1 MNSFLLSDKLRG
13 IFVMKF
19 ATIGHFL
26 VHEKTSMFP
35 NSWTHGNLIV
45 SPELDVNG
53 TKGHI
58 TGITLTAQEIMNAPL
73 EKVRK
78 IILDSSVLLQ
88 DEFGVDLIQLGALTT
103 SVTSGGE
110 WVIQQ
115 NEYTGFVNHGDS
127 YTAAV
132 TCQATL
138 KALKLFQKNPSN
150 QVLAIIGAYGIIGEV
165 VSKILVP
172 QFQHSI
178 LIGRRQDKFKKLE
191 ENVKG
196 DFETTVELKT
206 KEADIIV
213 TATSHPTAL
222 LRSEHLKKNVIVIDV
237 SQPPNLASIICK
249 QRPDVCRIDGGLV
262 DFPIKIII
270 PGMPVGKNFACISE
284 VIMQAMENERENHV
298 GSIDFNHL
306 RKTETWAKKYGYT
319 LNELTN
325 FGKAL

>member
-1 MNSFLLSDKLRG
+1 
-13 IFVMKF
+13 MKF
-19 ATIGHFL
+19 ATIGHL
-26 VHEKTSMFP
+26 LDEKNIEQFP
-35 NSWTHGNLIV
+35 ESWIHGNLIV
-45 SPELDVNG
+45 SPELNVHG
-53 TKGHI
+53 IKGYI
-58 TGITLTAQEIMNAPL
+58 TGLTLTARQMMELPR
-73 EKVRK
+73 ETVRK
-78 IILDSSVLLQ
+78 HILDAALFLQ
-88 DEFGVDLIQLGALTT
+88 NELGVDVIQLGALTT
-103 SVTSGGE
+103 SVTDGGV
-110 WVIQQ
+110 WVAKQK
-115 NEYTGFVNHGDS
+115 EYRGYVNHGDS

-138 KALKLFQKNPSN
+138 KALKLFQKNPSD
-150 QVLAIIGAYGIIGEV
+150 QIFAIVGAYGVIGEA

-172 QFQHSI
+172 QFKHAI
-178 LIGRRQDKFKKLE
+178 LIGRRQEKFKKLE
-191 ENVKG
+191 ENVEG

-222 LRSEHLKKNVIVIDV
+222 LQSEHLKKNAIVVDV
-237 SQPPNLASIICK
+237 SQPPNLSSVICK

-284 VIMQAMENERENHV
+284 VIMQALENERENHV
-298 GSIDFNHL
+298 GSINLTHL
-306 RKTETWAKKYGYT
+306 HKTEKWAEKYGFT